1 MAARELESLHSF
13 PDRAIRESLRHP
25 DNLRELVEVV
35 APDLAAGFDFARA
48 EALDREF
55 PLDDWRRRESDLLFR
70 VPYRRQGTDEP
81 ALVCV
86 LIEHQT
92 APDVRMPLRL
102 LVYTVL
108 YWERLWKA
116 WEDSPTPRG
125 PLRLSP
131 VVPIVFHTGP
141 TSWGSERQLLDLI
154 DATEEFAEFVP
165 RWRTLFCDLA
175 EWTPEALLGMAGSF
189 LKALAIVRAERSDSA
204 TFRRVFEEV
213 ARQLEELHDRDK
225 MRWYELL
232 RLVLSWGLYRRAAT
246 EKDDLVAAARD
257 SQRNAEDRLE
267 VETMSD
273 VLLQTWPEKVAEEA
287 RARGLAEGI
296 AEGLA
301 EGIAE
306 GQLLK
311 SREILR
317 RLLEKRFGS
326 LPQALAR
333 QIESSFD
340 GEALQAGIDQ
350 VVEIRSLDEFRFCRE
365 DAGSA
370 PNDPTPE

>member
-25 DNLRELVEVV
+25 DNLRELVEAV

-48 EALDREF
+48 ELLDREF

-70 VPYRRQGTDEP
+70 VPYRRQGTDEA

-116 WEDSPTPRG
+116 WEDSPPPRK
-125 PLRLSP
+125 PLRLSA

-141 TSWGSERQLLDLI
+141 SPWSSERQLLDLV
-154 DATEEFAEFVP
+154 DAPDEFAEFVP
-165 RWRTLFCDLA
+165 RWRTLFWDLA
-175 EWTPEALLGMAGSF
+175 EQSPEALLGMAGSF

-204 TFRRVFEEV
+204 TFRHVFVEV

-232 RLVLSWGLYRRAAT
+232 RLVLSWGLYRRAAA

-257 SQRNAEDRLE
+257 SQRHAETSLE
-267 VETMSD
+267 VDTMSD
-273 VLLQTWPEKVAEEA
+273 ILWQTWPEKVAEGAGPEGSP
-287 RARGLAEGI
+287 RGN
-296 AEGLA
+296 
-301 EGIAE
+301 
-306 GQLLK
+306 
-311 SREILR
+311 
-317 RLLEKRFGS
+317 
-326 LPQALAR
+326 
-333 QIESSFD
+333 
-340 GEALQAGIDQ
+340 
-350 VVEIRSLDEFRFCRE
+350 C
-365 DAGSA
+365 
-370 PNDPTPE
+370 